1 MTTLLF
7 IILGLLV
14 SIEASTS
21 ISRKS
26 GYKIGNPSTGF
37 VFQSSLSLVS
47 RALIFMFM
55 PLLGYL
61 ADKNELL
68 QALSDVLYLYIF
80 IPFSL
85 GMLYIVRKQLEY
97 VYTIL
102 LHRMHIHGSFFK
114 SIKNNNINIKIKSS
128 KKIKTLKRAKYFKK
142 LYIIFLLS
150 YIPYYLS
157 WPVIIILLTLYN
169 DNRATI
175 LGMSSVFNGI
185 NTIIITLFIDPK
197 LTQLGKYKNLIQYIY
212 NDLLLLRFYASIIS
226 YLLLVLLVLGVSIE
240 S

>member
-1 MTTLLF
+1 MMTILLF
-7 IILGLLV
+7 ILLGFLV

-61 ADKNELL
+61 ADKNALL
-68 QALSDVLYLYIF
+68 KEPSDILYLYVFVPI
-80 IPFSL
+80 SL
-85 GMLYIVRKQLEY
+85 GVLYIIRSKVESI
-97 VYTIL
+97 YTIL
-102 LHRMHIHGSFFK
+102 LCRMHTHGSFFK
-114 SIKNNNINIKIKSS
+114 SIKNNNINLKSY
-128 KKIKTLKRAKYFKK
+128 KKLRTLKKVKYFKK
-142 LYIIFLLS
+142 LYTIFLLS
-150 YIPYYLS
+150 YVPYYLS

-169 DNRATI
+169 DYRAMI

-185 NTIIITLFIDPK
+185 NTIVITLFIDPK
-197 LTQLGKYKNLIQYIY
+197 LTQLGKYNRLIQYVY
-212 NDLLLLRFYASIIS
+212 NDLVLLRFYASLIA
-226 YLLLVLLVLGVSIE
+226 YLLLTLFILGLSVAN
-240 S
+240 

>member
-1 MTTLLF
+1 MMTILLF
-7 IILGLLV
+7 ILLGLLV

-61 ADKNELL
+61 ADKNALL
-68 QALSDVLYLYIF
+68 KAPLDILYFYFF
-80 IPFSL
+80 IPFFL
-85 GMLYIVRKQLEY
+85 WFLYIIRSKLEY
-97 VYTIL
+97 IYIIL
-102 LHRMHIHGSFFK
+102 LHRMHTHGSFFK
-114 SIKNNNINIKIKSS
+114 SIKNNNIDIKGY
-128 KKIKTLKRAKYFKK
+128 KKLKTLKKAKHFKK
-142 LYIIFLLS
+142 LYTIFLLS
-150 YIPYYLS
+150 YIPYYLA

-169 DNRATI
+169 DNRAMI

-197 LTQLGKYKNLIQYIY
+197 LTQLGKYNHLIQYVY
-212 NDLLLLRFYASIIS
+212 NDLVLLRFYASLIAYFI
-226 YLLLVLLVLGVSIE
+226 LALFVLGISIAK
-240 S
+240 